1 MTASPACLSRQVGD
15 FLPPAGGLPF
25 LSPADLAAAVPGG
38 GRARLV
44 ACLTLP
50 PLCPAGGLPSLSPP
64 YPALS
69 LLSCPLSP
77 RPPSPAGKGETKSLF
92 RRGLRPR
99 HPCIRPF
106 AALTVPAMRA
116 PRARSLRCGAKPAE
130 TLSYEQCRQP
140 RRGGTGGE
148 ELRRLRW
155 SSPPGQGSKLT
166 AGWGGDKAGTPPP
179 GTAAANQAADQNKA
193 APLQRRLLSTEIP
206 N

>member
-25 LSPADLAAAVPGG
+25 LSPADLAAVVPDG

-44 ACLTLP
+44 TRLTLP
-50 PLCPAGGLPSLSPP
+50 PLYPAGGLPSLSPP

-99 HPCIRPF
+99 HPCTEPL
-106 AALTVPAMRA
+106 AALTEPVSAV
-116 PRARSLRCGAKPAE
+116 
-130 TLSYEQCRQP
+130 T
-140 RRGGTGGE
+140 RRGRTRLVAGSTC
-148 ELRRLRW
+148 RRYTQRGACLLCRLLPPAFSLLSCPLSPRPALAER
-155 SSPPGQGSKLT
+155 SSP
-166 AGWGGDKAGTPPP
+166 AGRGEPKSLFRRGASPP
-179 GTAAANQAADQNKA
+179 
-193 APLQRRLLSTEIP
+193 APLR
-206 N
+206 